1 MSLHECYRDACSRTM
16 NFEVTVTFT
25 HIILTAVTRKLSR
38 YRNLKPYLYYPFY
51 NILCERFLS
60 IRQRYKAFLAE
71 SMFVIEQA
79 LSQDYLANYW
89 CFLFSFFFAFNST
102 CMISSGNIEHST
114 GELLVYYTARN
125 VFFFFGEQIIT
136 RSQKS

>member
-1 MSLHECYRDACSRTM
+1 M
-16 NFEVTVTFT
+16 NFEVNLTFT
-25 HIILTAVTRKLSR
+25 DIMLNAATKNLSS
-38 YRNLKPYLYYPFY
+38 YRNLKHYLYYPFY
-51 NILCERFLS
+51 NILCERFLL

-79 LSQDYLANYW
+79 LSQNYLANYW

-114 GELLVYYTARN
+114 GKLLVYYTARN
-125 VFFFFGEQIIT
+125 VFFFFWRT
-136 RSQKS
+136 NNNAKSEELIDKI

>member
-1 MSLHECYRDACSRTM
+1 
-16 NFEVTVTFT
+16 
-25 HIILTAVTRKLSR
+25 
-38 YRNLKPYLYYPFY
+38 
-51 NILCERFLS
+51 
-60 IRQRYKAFLAE
+60 
-71 SMFVIEQA
+71 MFVIEQA

-89 CFLFSFFFAFNST
+89 RFFVFLFFAFNST

-125 VFFFFGEQIIT
+125 VLFFGEQMIT